1 MTIWDRMKKDDESS
15 NCMLFS
21 CEFCGEKG
29 MGLEKGKLEFREA
42 VVDCV
47 VMRCVE
53 CGVVEPCEGDDL
65 IGFLMELTGEKT
77 YHDAIISAMR
87 IVWKEIYLKEMIE

>member
-1 MTIWDRMKKDDESS
+1 MSDDETVSG
-15 NCMLFS
+15 MLFS

-29 MGLEKGKLEFREA
+29 MSLEMGKMAGFFSA
-42 VVDCV
+42 PMVDCV

-53 CGVVEPCEGDDL
+53 CGVAEPCDGDDL

-77 YHDAIISAMR
+77 YHDAIVVAMR
-87 IVWKEIYLKEMIE
+87 IVWKEIHMKEMIE